1 MMKTKLLLSLS
12 AASALTLLSNQA
24 FAIGANQGFYFAG
37 QLGAAYNNYPDIN
50 STTTTPIHEE
60 KNEFTWGITG
70 GFNFSVTQYQRMNQF
85 VYEDQDAP
93 SGQNNGAWLVGG
105 SVGIM
110 SLGNTQ
116 YTRGSE
122 NGKLTNYS
130 LNFLVNTTY
139 AYQGYYIWGETGLG
153 AAITDG
159 SGTNF
164 HSSKSRTNGV
174 FILGGGVGY
183 SWHYWNIFFRYDHYF
198 GKDYPAS
205 IAENSGASASFP
217 AMNVFLGGV
226 AYTF

>member
-1 MMKTKLLLSLS
+1 MMKTKRLLSFS

-24 FAIGANQGFYFAG
+24 FAIGANQGFYLAA

-50 STTTTPIHEE
+50 STTTTPINEE

-85 VYEDQDAP
+85 VYGDQDAP
-93 SGQNNGAWLVGG
+93 SDQNNGAWLVGG
-105 SVGIM
+105 SVGVM
-110 SLGNTQ
+110 SLGNTK
-116 YTRGSE
+116 YTQGSNSE
-122 NGKLTNYS
+122 KLTNYS

-159 SGTNF
+159 SASGNF
-164 HSSKSRTNGV
+164 SASKSHTNGV
-174 FILGGGVGY
+174 FILGGGLGY

-198 GKDYPAS
+198 GKSYPSS
-205 IAENSGASASFP
+205 ISNGGASTAFP

-226 AYTF
+226 ACTF